1 MPLLDTK
8 FPHRNSWLP
17 RDATLTFCLEPPCGG
32 HLFCFVFC
40 LSFLSYSFIE
50 IFPEKIIKNYP
61 FFFFYVQR
69 LMTLKWHCSKAGHGA
84 NRSAL
89 RDPFSKH
96 RPHSQQWTLDLCL
109 HGPLL
114 IPKINSSAHLCPQNT
129 TLTPTAGGILTEKM
143 SLAGIMVK
151 HQFDLSTSDPLSA
164 IFPPSNPDCSLTLFS
179 GLKES
184 KVKD

>member
-1 MPLLDTK
+1 MEDIC
-8 FPHRNSWLP
+8 FV
-17 RDATLTFCLEPPCGG
+17 
-32 HLFCFVFC
+32 LFCF
-40 LSFLSYSFIE
+40 LSVISELFIYWNLPWENNKKLSVL
-50 IFPEKIIKNYP
+50 
-61 FFFFYVQR
+61 FFYVQR